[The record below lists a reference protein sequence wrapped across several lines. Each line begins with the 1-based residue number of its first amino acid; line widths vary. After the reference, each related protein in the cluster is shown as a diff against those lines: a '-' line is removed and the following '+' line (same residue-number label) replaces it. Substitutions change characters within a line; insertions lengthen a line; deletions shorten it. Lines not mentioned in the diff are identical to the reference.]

1 MKYARRA
8 LLCRNPDLTQ
18 LVGACSSPLTISV
31 EDTSFQIYLKDNGEK

>member
-18 LVGACSSPLTISV
+18 LVGEHISPYSISV
-31 EDTSFQIYLKDNGEK
+31 EDTSYYI